1 MACDQF
7 ASFCPSDS
15 QVIFQQ
21 SPDGRYYSSIDD
33 SCILQ
38 ANDGSLLV
46 AHRAISLLRSD
57 RAARSL
63 LLGLNPEHAW
73 PDGM

>member
-21 SPDGRYYSSIDD
+21 SPDGRYYDPIND

-38 ANDGSLLV
+38 ANDGSLLA

-57 RAARSL
+57 YV
-63 LLGLNPEHAW
+63 PWE
-73 PDGM
+73 